1 MSNLSRYLKKR
12 ALQDSRNEEEGLSLQ
27 NSTLVNM
34 SSNRNVLA
42 MQFNVQDPNT
52 STAPASVAAVTASN
66 NSNKQSMTETSFI
79 NIEQPK
85 SVIVEK
91 NLPHSR
97 GDAV

>member
-1 MSNLSRYLKKR
+1 
-12 ALQDSRNEEEGLSLQ
+12 
-27 NSTLVNM
+27 M

-91 NLPHSR
+91 SLLHTR